1 MGTLFLFLSIYYGLT
16 VWIEV
21 YIRPLLT
28 NNIMIMVSP
37 DTLGSLPMS
46 TTYKMTPIETAS
58 ATPMDSICSTLQLI
72 GMVWKRGSTLN
83 NVLVLLSSLVI
94 AGLTLGV
101 IVLWMILDE
110 GYGVGLAML
119 TNSCLTLMGLY
130 AILGSFTLGGLL
142 DEFLHVK
149 LKRPILNP
157 AVWIMGIAM
166 AAIIVSAAWSVVDAN
181 GHYWTLSLMQAFLYL
196 AMVGTHLKT
205 ILIVGSVM
213 VTFRDQFESVAN
225 ARKSIE
231 EYQDNVKSFQ
241 TLKQKAEVLL
251 FYMFGTLT
259 ILMIF
264 GSYSAYTAFACF
276 RQELSPAFIMV
287 DLAMFVSNAGMLL
300 YLSQLADDNHQSF
313 NSIQEPLRYIIFT
326 FFPLTSVSQRT
337 VNFSD

>member
-1 MGTLFLFLSIYYGLT
+1 M
-16 VWIEV
+16 
-21 YIRPLLT
+21 
-28 NNIMIMVSP
+28 N
-37 DTLGSLPMS
+37 
-46 TTYKMTPIETAS
+46 TTYKMTPIGTAS

-110 GYGVGLAML
+110 GYGVGFAML
-119 TNSCLTLMGLY
+119 INSYLTLMGLY
-130 AILGSFTLGGLL
+130 VILGSFTLGGLL

-149 LKRPILNP
+149 LKRPTLNA
-157 AVWIMGIAM
+157 AVLIMGIAM
-166 AAIIVSAAWSVVDAN
+166 AAIIVLAAWSVVEAD
-181 GHYWTLSLMQAFLYL
+181 GHYWTVTSIMQALLYL

-213 VTFRDQFESVAN
+213 VTFRDQFASVAN

>member
-1 MGTLFLFLSIYYGLT
+1 M
-16 VWIEV
+16 
-21 YIRPLLT
+21 R
-28 NNIMIMVSP
+28 MVSP
-37 DTLGSLPMS
+37 DTLGSLPMN
-46 TTYKMTPIETAS
+46 TTYKMTPIGTAS

-119 TNSCLTLMGLY
+119 TNSCLTLMGVY

-166 AAIIVSAAWSVVDAN
+166 AAIIVSAAWSVVDAD

-241 TLKQKAEVLL
+241 TLKQKAEFLL

-259 ILMIF
+259 PLMIF
-264 GSYSAYTAFACF
+264 ASYNAYIVFACF
-276 RQELSPAFIMV
+276 GQEVSTAWFMLE
-287 DLAMFVSNAGMLL
+287 LAMFLSNAGMLL
-300 YLSQLADDNHQSF
+300 YLSQLADDTRQSF
-313 NSIQEPLRYIIFT
+313 NSIQEPLRYIIIT
-326 FFPLTSVSQRT
+326 FFLIALTSVGRRST
-337 VNFSD
+337 VNLSG